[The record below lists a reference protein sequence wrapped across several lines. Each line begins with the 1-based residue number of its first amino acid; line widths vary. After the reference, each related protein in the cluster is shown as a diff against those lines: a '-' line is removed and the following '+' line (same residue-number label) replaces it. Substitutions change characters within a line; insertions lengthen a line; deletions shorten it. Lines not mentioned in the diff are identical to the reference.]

1 MLLVHRIQHF
11 VHASYTNPSRNLI
24 TKYLTQNTQMG
35 GEMKN
40 LSEIRMIIQGGL
52 EGKPEKV
59 RNYAAALANKLEK
72 EGDTKS
78 GRKILQ
84 LLRQS
89 QPRRV
94 QPLDVSPKV
103 LPVDSESR
111 FPLVES
117 KVFTE
122 EESFLVLDN
131 ATMEVIREFID
142 LSENSDI
149 LIREGITIPGN
160 LLLYGPPGTGKTQ
173 IARYISWK
181 LDLPL
186 ITARMDAL
194 VSSFLGST
202 SKNIRTLFDFV
213 DNMPCILFLD
223 EFDAIAKLRDDTN
236 ELGELKRVVNSL
248 LQNIDALEGRVPVIA
263 ATNHE
268 HLLDSAV
275 WRRFDYK
282 IEISLPGEL
291 ERFSLFK
298 HFLFPVITEESQVQ
312 LLSVLTEEFSG
323 SDINTLSN
331 RIKTKYV
338 LGRIGEITEKII
350 FDLYMDFLRSG
361 VHNNEEDSS
370 VRRIEIIRQLYKS
383 HSKRFPQRRLANI
396 FGCSIGK
403 MSKLLKEGSI

>member
-1 MLLVHRIQHF
+1 
-11 VHASYTNPSRNLI
+11 
-24 TKYLTQNTQMG
+24 
-35 GEMKN
+35 MKN

-59 RNYAAALANKLEK
+59 KNYAVALANKLEK

-78 GRKILQ
+78 GERILQ
-84 LLRQS
+84 LLEKTQS
-89 QPRRV
+89 HRL
-94 QPLDVSPKV
+94 QPLHVSSV
-103 LPVDSESR
+103 IFPVDSESR
-111 FPLVES
+111 LPLVES
-117 KVFTE
+117 KIFTK
-122 EESFLVLDN
+122 EESFLVLHN
-131 ATMEVIREFID
+131 STMEIIHEFID
-142 LSENSDI
+142 LSRHSDLLVREN
-149 LIREGITIPGN
+149 ITIPRN

-173 IARYISWK
+173 AARYISWK

-213 DNMPCILFLD
+213 DNLPCILFLD

-248 LQNIDALEGRVPVIA
+248 LQNIDSLKGKIPIIA

-282 IEISLPGEL
+282 VKISLPDES
-291 ERFSLFK
+291 ERYCLFEQ
-298 HFLFPVITEESQVQ
+298 FLSPIITEENHVE
-312 LLSVLTEEFSG
+312 LLSILAEGFSG
-323 SDINTLSN
+323 SDIFTLSN
-331 RIKTKYV
+331 RIKTKKI
-338 LGRIGEITEKII
+338 LDRISAVSEKVI
-350 FDLYMDFLRSG
+350 FDLYIEFLRSG
-361 VHNNEEDSS
+361 VRVTEEDISTT
-370 VRRIEIIRQLYKS
+370 RIKIIRQLYNN

-396 FGCSIGK
+396 FGCSVGK
-403 MSKLLKEGSI
+403 MSKLLKEGNT